1 LTGISVEQPLDPT
14 GFHAQSRREIRRA
27 PAMVVLRMVKRHSPV
42 SDRFAEPFLS
52 AASAHHGGFDIR
64 ESWIDRIVV
73 LSVCGEVDVLSAPQ
87 LTEAIHHALAQAP
100 VGLIV
105 DLTDVNFLAAIG
117 MSVLV
122 ETQEQADAISARFGV
137 VAQRATSRP
146 IKLLG
151 IDANLALYSTL
162 DDALRNFR

>member
-1 LTGISVEQPLDPT
+1 
-14 GFHAQSRREIRRA
+14 
-27 PAMVVLRMVKRHSPV
+27 MVVLRMVKRHSPV
-42 SDRFAEPFLS
+42 SDRFAQPFQS

-64 ESWIDRIVV
+64 ESWSDRIMV
-73 LSVCGEVDVLSAPQ
+73 LSVCDEVDLFSAPK

-105 DLTDVNFLAAIG
+105 DLTDVKFLAAIG

-122 ETQEQADAISARFGV
+122 EAQEQADAISARLGV
-137 VAQRATSRP
+137 VADGAATSRP
-146 IKLLG
+146 IRLLG
-151 IDANLALYSTL
+151 IDAILALYSTL